1 MLITECVV
9 DWAKKSFIY
18 NENLIREMF
27 HLVYRQYNSLG
38 EVKYDIIVGSKT
50 NKYLLKYLK

>member
-38 EVKYDIIVGSKT
+38 EVKHDIIVWSKR